1 MRSDALRPQRTLSDF
16 GLALSIPPGAF
27 TIYAL
32 SRFVLPDLLS
42 LPWAI
47 SLAALIFVPVAA
59 LSVKGRKS
67 DSQR

>member
-1 MRSDALRPQRTLSDF
+1 MRSDALQHQRTLPDF

-27 TIYAL
+27 AIYAL

-47 SLAALIFVPVAA
+47 SLAALILVPVTA
-59 LSVKGRKS
+59 LCLKRQNAEQQG
-67 DSQR
+67 